1 MTKPRT
7 WSRTAPVL
15 DEAEV
20 AAYLEANTDFFTRQP
35 QVLQKVRLPDSRNGG
50 VTISLIERQVEV
62 LRERARHLES
72 RLAELVEVGRGND
85 VLAER
90 IHRLARRLIAT
101 RTLENSIEA
110 IESSLREDF
119 DCHQAVLVLF
129 RNDAALAALD
139 TRFLRL
145 SQRDAAEARSFDSL
159 FAGGKPRCG
168 QVRDS
173 QRDFLFGTGAVGIG
187 SVALVPLGPNGSIG
201 LLACG
206 SNDAHRF
213 NPSMSTDYLARIGDM
228 VGVAL
233 AAG

>member
-15 DEAEV
+15 DENEV

-50 VTISLIERQVEV
+50 ATISLIERQVEV
-62 LRERARHLES
+62 LRDRTRHLDA

-85 VLAER
+85 VLADR
-90 IHRLARRLIAT
+90 MHRLARRLIAT
-101 RTLENSIEA
+101 RTLEAAVEA

-119 DCHQAVLVLF
+119 DCRQSVLVLF
-129 RNDAALAALD
+129 RSDAALQALAS
-139 TRFLRL
+139 RFLRPA
-145 SQRDAAEARSFDSL
+145 QRDSAEIRSFDSL

-168 QVRDS
+168 QLRDS
-173 QRDFLFGTGAVGIG
+173 QRDFLFGAGAVDIG

-206 SNDAHRF
+206 SSDMHRF